1 MTKIPLV
8 KEKENYIIS
17 GFLLDFLQGCFH
29 CGVSQP
35 CPMGSTY
42 SVIPGDTNSDIVAV
56 YLEHFHQ
63 SHSWYAYQ
71 RRMCYSLCKVWWF
84 LNVSNNQA

>member
-1 MTKIPLV
+1 MTNIPLV
-8 KEKENYIIS
+8 KEKENFIIS

-35 CPMGSTY
+35 CPMGSAYCVIAGNTY
-42 SVIPGDTNSDIVAV
+42 LDIVAV

-63 SHSWYAYQ
+63 SHSCVHIKERCITVCVKYG
-71 RRMCYSLCKVWWF
+71 CS
-84 LNVSNNQA
+84 